1 MEDIKNYIQMLPNIA
16 TSGQPTEEQFKKISQ
31 AGYRAVVNL
40 AMPDH
45 RDSINNEGQLVTEL
59 GMDYFHIPVPFDN
72 PTNEHVRLFCK
83 IMHAL
88 RDEKIWVHCIMN
100 YRVAVFMF
108 HYLSKVAGLN
118 ESASMS
124 PMFKNWKP
132 NEKWQ
137 EILELTANDIGL

>member
-72 PTNEHVRLFCK
+72 PKNEHVRIFCK
-83 IMHAL
+83 IMDAL
-88 RDEKIWVHCIMN
+88 KGEKYGFI
-100 YRVAVFMF
+100 
-108 HYLSKVAGLN
+108 
-118 ESASMS
+118 AS
-124 PMFKNWKP
+124 
-132 NEKWQ
+132 
-137 EILELTANDIGL
+137 